1 MTGQPRS
8 TSTAASGSDPVNE
21 VRLTGRLGARPTLIT
36 LPSGDEV
43 LTFRVVVPRG
53 PGDRRPPTV
62 DTVDCSVW
70 SRGMRRRAGS
80 WAEGDEVAVVGRLR
94 RRFWRGPGG
103 LRSRYEVDVR
113 QGRRLRRGGAN
124 DAA

>member
-1 MTGQPRS
+1 MTRRPRS
-8 TSTAASGSDPVNE
+8 NPQVVPVPGPVNE
-21 VRLTGRLGARPTLIT
+21 VRLTGRLGAPPNRTV

-43 LTFRVVVPRG
+43 LTFRLVVPRG
-53 PGDRRPPTV
+53 PDDRRPPSV

-70 SRGMRRRAGS
+70 PAGMRRRAGS
-80 WAEGDEVAVVGRLR
+80 WVEGDEVAVTGRLR

-113 QGRRLRRGGAN
+113 QGRRLRR
-124 DAA
+124 AAATGR